1 MSGEDAVRWIGRLD
15 EAPAYL
21 KPAYPGECRD
31 PDDKAGRTD
40 DVATVDHR
48 PHSPC
53 DLGPGV
59 CRDERDEANPA
70 CLFPIA
76 WVAPHAEAAHWPL
89 PPPEPGDLADAA
101 LAKRDGG
108 AGRLL
113 RRRLLRALVG
123 RVFGLH
129 PSAVRFARDARGAPG
144 LAGLP
149 AFVSTAGCT
158 ANGEGWSAVALSPYP
173 VGVDLE
179 AGAASEALAR
189 WTLTE
194 SYLKALGQGLL
205 VAPEQV
211 RLTPADRGGA
221 GWRLALDGAMSAEG
235 WVRSFPSVTAGVVLL
250 DAN

>member
-1 MSGEDAVRWIGRLD
+1 MWQRSIIDPIRHAIWVPAFAGMSGMKRPPPAFSPPLGSRLT
-15 EAPAYL
+15 P
-21 KPAYPGECRD
+21 KPP
-31 PDDKAGRTD
+31 
-40 DVATVDHR
+40 
-48 PHSPC
+48 
-53 DLGPGV
+53 
-59 CRDERDEANPA
+59 
-70 CLFPIA
+70 
-76 WVAPHAEAAHWPL
+76 HWPL
-89 PPPEPGDLADAA
+89 PPPEPADLADAA

-149 AFVSTAGCT
+149 GFVSTAGCT

-194 SYLKALGQGLL
+194 SYLKALGQGLFI
-205 VAPEQV
+205 APEQV

-250 DAN
+250 DSN